1 MGLEKCKF
9 KRPLIKIS
17 GEAFCKPGGFGV
29 DGDEVLA
36 LAKSIKK
43 VHELGIQLAVVVG
56 GGNFVRG
63 AQLNIPHIQRATA
76 DYMGML
82 ATVMNAM
89 ALQDTCES
97 IGLDTRV
104 LSSLDV
110 PNVAEKWIRRRAMRH
125 LEKRRVVV
133 IAAGTGNP
141 HFTTDTA
148 AAQRAIELSCDVIMK
163 ATKVDGVYDK
173 DPMKHK
179 DAKKFDQ
186 ITYLEALQKGL
197 RFMDATAVALC
208 MEHRMP
214 LMVMDMKREGEIE
227 RAILGKKVGTLIE
240 A

>member
-1 MGLEKCKF
+1 MPVASCKY
-9 KRPLIKIS
+9 KRPLLKIS
-17 GEAFCKPGGFGV
+17 GEAFCSRDGFGISGP
-29 DGDEVLA
+29 DLLA
-36 LAKSIKK
+36 LAKSILKL
-43 VHELGIQLAVVVG
+43 HELGGSLAVVVG

-63 AQLNIPHIQRATA
+63 AQLNVPQIQRATA

-89 ALQDTCES
+89 ALQDACES
-97 IGLDTRV
+97 IGLETRV
-104 LSSLDV
+104 LSSIDV

-125 LEKRRVVV
+125 LEKRRVVI

-148 AAQRAIELSCDVIMK
+148 AAQRAIELGCDVIIK

-173 DPMKHK
+173 DPKKHK
-179 DAKKFDQ
+179 DAKRLERV
-186 ITYLEALQKGL
+186 TYLEALQQGL

-208 MEHRMP
+208 MEHKMP
-214 LMVMDMKREGEIE
+214 LIVLDMKVEGEVE
-227 RAILGKKVGTLIE
+227 RAIRGEKVGTLIE